1 MKQLFSNRSNDVK
14 SIGYFIRGELRCTVN
29 PRDIHKGSNEMEATA
44 PYHRE
49 SFDRS
54 RSSIQ
59 DIFVRSC
66 SHMEDR

>member
-1 MKQLFSNRSNDVK
+1 MKQLISNRSHATIAIEAIL
-14 SIGYFIRGELRCTVN
+14 SRRSLRCTVN
-29 PRDIHKGSNEMEATA
+29 SRDIYKGSNQMEATA

-59 DIFVRSC
+59 DIFNRGV
-66 SHMEDR
+66 MIEDR